1 MNSITLN
8 GNIVKDHDV
17 RMTNSG
23 KPVINFTVA
32 VRRNKEETDFI
43 ECVAFDKTAEVLRD
57 YTGKGSPIL
66 LQGRLQTRTYE
77 DKNGQNR
84 KVWEVWVERVELLG
98 KREEKKEEAPRY
110 DRATNIFH
118 EQVQEKKEDDI
129 AEDDLPF

>member
-98 KREEKKEEAPRY
+98 RKEEKKEETPTRY
-110 DRATNIFH
+110 EKQSVFH
-118 EQVQEKKEDDI
+118 QQVQEKKKDDI
-129 AEDDLPF
+129 DSESLPF

>member
-43 ECVAFDKTAEVLRD
+43 ECVAFERVAEVLRD

-77 DKNGQNR
+77 AKNGENR

-98 KREEKKEEAPRY
+98 RKEEKKEETPARY
-110 DRATNIFH
+110 EKQSVFH
-118 EQVQEKKEDDI
+118 QQVQEKKEDDI